1 MPYRPRPY
9 CSTPGC
15 GSRVTAGRCADC
27 QARAERWRGSSAER
41 GYDARW
47 FTVRNRFLRANP
59 WCGRCGELAVEVD
72 HIDGL
77 GPRGPRGYDPG
88 NLRSLCK
95 PCHSARTARDQPGGW
110 WAETRHGGS

>member
-1 MPYRPRPY
+1 M
-9 CSTPGC
+9 
-15 GSRVTAGRCADC
+15 
-27 QARAERWRGSSAER
+27 
-41 GYDARW
+41 
-47 FTVRNRFLRANP
+47 RNRFLRANP